1 MLRAIISRDSH
12 SSSSDTNKDRRN
24 SRGVGKSEGRAETR
38 VNRGNGKYWLA
49 SDRSARPFLGCDKHT
64 RNSPPTVTPSLAKIG
79 ITVSIAT
86 AGNDSIGHA
95 ALTSSDR
102 CVIGQDILTHSAYH
116 QSVGAA
122 ADVLLHLR
130 VGAGLIVGIIIL
142 TLIADM
148 AIRPLKK
155 SELNVR
161 ISAAGL
167 GVRCVCRAVCG
178 ICIITAADCA
188 HRLIT

>member
-1 MLRAIISRDSH
+1 M
-12 SSSSDTNKDRRN
+12 
-24 SRGVGKSEGRAETR
+24 GYGKLCVIRHIRKS
-38 VNRGNGKYWLA
+38 L
-49 SDRSARPFLGCDKHT
+49 
-64 RNSPPTVTPSLAKIG
+64 PTPTPYLTKIG

-102 CVIGQDILTHSAYH
+102 CAIGQDILTHRAYH

-122 ADVLLHLR
+122 ADVLLYLR
-130 VGAGLIVGIIIL
+130 VGTGLIVGIIIL

-155 SELNVR
+155 SELNIC
-161 ISAAGL
+161 ISAARL
-167 GVRCVCRAVCG
+167 GVRRVCRAVCG
-178 ICIITAADCA
+178 VCIITAADSGQ
-188 HRLIT
+188 RLIT